1 MRLNQEARIYTR
13 TLRELEGAM
22 QLRELSQMH
31 VKAKCFLSQMPIL
44 YSFELK
50 LIFSFDRFTL

>member
-1 MRLNQEARIYTR
+1 MRLNQEARIYAR

-31 VKAKCFLSQMPIL
+31 VKGKCHLSQMPIL
-44 YSFELK
+44 YSFELN
-50 LIFSFDRFTL
+50 LIFSFHRFTL